1 LNPELLFPNQKLLQL
16 ETRNFQKMIP
26 VAGNTSVKDL
36 ATFAGI
42 MKTNLAPAQT
52 ITTPAATE
60 LLVRCQA
67 LLGQPVNSEELM
79 ELVMQLLAQE
89 LIAAKLQGK
98 AISDNLKLLGY
109 LMRYASLKLRA
120 ANLRLREQKT
130 AAKSATSKARPDKPA
145 SASTRSPSEAPP
157 HSTPPKPS
165 LEDKAYMES
174 LLEQYGYLP
183 KERPDHKNDDF
194 NIDSKIIA
202 FPGLGETPLVTPS
215 PSQLK

>member
-1 LNPELLFPNQKLLQL
+1 
-16 ETRNFQKMIP
+16 
-26 VAGNTSVKDL
+26 
-36 ATFAGI
+36 
-42 MKTNLAPAQT
+42 MKTNPAPAQAT
-52 ITTPAATE
+52 NTTPAATE

-120 ANLRLREQKT
+120 ANLRLREQKA
-130 AAKSATSKARPDKPA
+130 AAKSATPPARSGKPSQTTA
-145 SASTRSPSEAPP
+145 ATRNE
-157 HSTPPKPS
+157 TPPLITAQTPS

-174 LLEQYGYLP
+174 ILEQYGYLP
-183 KERPDHKNDDF
+183 KERPNQKNDDF

-202 FPGLGETPLVTPS
+202 FPYADADPLLAKT
-215 PSQLK
+215 K

>member
-1 LNPELLFPNQKLLQL
+1 MKNNP
-16 ETRNFQKMIP
+16 
-26 VAGNTSVKDL
+26 SSS
-36 ATFAGI
+36 
-42 MKTNLAPAQT
+42 PA

-120 ANLRLREQKT
+120 ANLRLREEKA
-130 AAKSATSKARPDKPA
+130 AAKSATTKARSEKPV

-157 HSTPPKPS
+157 LSTTPKPS
-165 LEDKAYMES
+165 LDDKAYMES
-174 LLEQYGYLP
+174 ILEQYGYLP
-183 KERPDHKNDDF
+183 KERPNQKNDDF

-202 FPGLGETPLVTPS
+202 FPYADADPLLAKT
-215 PSQLK
+215 K

>member
-1 LNPELLFPNQKLLQL
+1 
-16 ETRNFQKMIP
+16 MIP
-26 VAGNTSVKDL
+26 ATGNTSLKDL
-36 ATFAGI
+36 AIFGSI
-42 MKTNLAPAQT
+42 MKTNPAPAQA

-109 LMRYASLKLRA
+109 LLRYASLKLRA
-120 ANLRLREQKT
+120 ANLRLREQK
-130 AAKSATSKARPDKPA
+130 AAAISATTKTRTDNPA
-145 SASTRSPSEAPP
+145 PVSTRSSSEAPP
-157 HSTPPKPS
+157 LITTPKPS

-174 LLEQYGYLP
+174 ILEQYGYLP
-183 KERPDHKNDDF
+183 KERPNHKNDDF

-202 FPGLGETPLVTPS
+202 FPYADADPLLAKT
-215 PSQLK
+215 K